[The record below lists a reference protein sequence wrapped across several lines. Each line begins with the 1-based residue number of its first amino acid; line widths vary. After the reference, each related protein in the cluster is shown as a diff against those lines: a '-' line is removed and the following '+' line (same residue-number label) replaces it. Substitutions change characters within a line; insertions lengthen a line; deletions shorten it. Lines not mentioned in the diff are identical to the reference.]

1 MTSDVYKNHLNF
13 DDLRKSTERLEMLLN
28 KYRSESKEA
37 ESVYKILEPLL
48 NKIKANQLKE
58 PVEDSFRSSGYYFS
72 DTPLG
77 EKYTDLC
84 NAYSNFYIDVKGMRE
99 GAINQKINETIR
111 LALEEA
117 RAKRDAEKE
126 KE

>member
-1 MTSDVYKNHLNF
+1 
-13 DDLRKSTERLEMLLN
+13 
-28 KYRSESKEA
+28 
-37 ESVYKILEPLL
+37 
-48 NKIKANQLKE
+48 
-58 PVEDSFRSSGYYFS
+58 
-72 DTPLG
+72 
-77 EKYTDLC
+77 LC